1 MSQMKS
7 AVFGALFFIGL
18 IVPALLM
25 FGIDSLHQN
34 SFAKVTKEITELVQ
48 EDAGVSD
55 RVKSVVNDYKPKGYV
70 ITFKDQFGQAVNGIM
85 NYGDTVYVNFK
96 YTYKSVF
103 KDQTIESTNKAFI
116 AKRNGVNP
124 PGWSGGGG
132 NNGGETNNGELKTF
146 TVKTTLSG
154 NSTQEQTFIIPNMKH
169 LLRVTSNTGS
179 VQVVKVDG
187 NRVTIRASGGSVK
200 ERVQTGGSVKADE
213 TKIVT
218 DKVVST
224 KSSEIPNSIPYNK
237 DGFVGTLTKIGEMK
251 TKQTGG
257 ELIPGQ
263 TKVVGNQ
270 TSPNYRDAEGFT
282 GTLER
287 YVHSGT
293 YTPPQNKF
301 VTAQTSANYSDS
313 EGYRGT
319 LSQYVHSGSYTPSD
333 TKWVTNQTS
342 QNYNSEGYKGVLNR
356 YKYREVTVPGEKV
369 YKHQKIMMYK
379 GITNTNRGHTMKD
392 VIPSPFAIEYYSAV
406 YDEFKDFLMSIHNG
420 ELSREHCTADLG
432 PVNPCEDVD
441 GYYEKKTNIP
451 IQTNLHHVWGGYRLS
466 SEVWND
472 LNNGIKTLGDLRN
485 SGNWMTTSAI
495 DREVLVDTGSGF
507 PSLLYYDDGMATGF
521 LKPDWR
527 TLRKLV
533 QVSSGGWVADTHYMI
548 TEMGYAG
555 YVTKPQTTKT
565 EYRYQGY
572 VTRPEKDTR
581 VYRYQGT
588 VTKPAVDTREYRY
601 GGTVTKGGSDTRTFE
616 YTQEY
621 QGTVTKKGEDTR
633 TYENR
638 YQYDLIFEY
647 R

>member
-96 YTYKSVF
+96 YTYKSVY
-103 KDQTIESTNKAFI
+103 KDRTIESTNKAFI

-124 PGWSGGGG
+124 PGWSGSGG
-132 NNGGETNNGELKTF
+132 NNGGNTDGGELKTF
-146 TVKTTLSG
+146 TAKTTISG
-154 NSTQEQTFIIPNMKH
+154 NSTQEQTFIIPNMKQ
-169 LLRVTSNTGS
+169 LLRVTTNTGS

-200 ERVQTGGSVKADE
+200 ERVQTGGNLKADE
-213 TKIVT
+213 TKTVT
-218 DKVVST
+218 DKVIST
-224 KSSEIPNSIPYNK
+224 RSSEIPNSIPYNK
-237 DGFVGTLTKIGEMK
+237 DGFVGTLTKTGEMK

-257 ELIPGQ
+257 ELIPGE

-270 TSPNYRDAEGFT
+270 TSPNYSDSEGFK

-333 TKWVTNQTS
+333 RKWVTNQTS
-342 QNYNSEGYKGVLNR
+342 SYYNSGGYSGSLSQYLHSGSYTPGDSKFVTGQTSSYYNSGGYSGTLSRYLSHYETSPSHTKHVTITHTYYKGLNES
-356 YKYREVTVPGEKV
+356 KYPPYPLKYNSG
-369 YKHQKIMMYK
+369 
-379 GITNTNRGHTMKD
+379 G
-392 VIPSPFAIEYYSAV
+392 YS
-406 YDEFKDFLMSIHNG
+406 G
-420 ELSREHCTADLG
+420 ELYPTCVNGNCTA
-432 PVNPCEDVD
+432 CS
-441 GYYEKKTNIP
+441 Y
-451 IQTNLHHVWGGYRLS
+451 
-466 SEVWND
+466 
-472 LNNGIKTLGDLRN
+472 
-485 SGNWMTTSAI
+485 I
-495 DREVLVDTGSGF
+495 DRNQPGLGYTCWSYYGGMVTKPETQTPVYYYQGTVTKPAVDTRV
-507 PSLLYYDDGMATGF
+507 YRY
-521 LKPDWR
+521 
-527 TLRKLV
+527 
-533 QVSSGGWVADTHYMI
+533 
-548 TEMGYAG
+548 EG
-555 YVTKPQTTKT
+555 YVTKPA
-565 EYRYQGY
+565 
-572 VTRPEKDTR
+572 VDTR

-588 VTKPAVDTREYRY
+588 VTKPAVDTRIWRY
-601 GGTVTKGGSDTRTFE
+601 GGTVTKGGSDTRTYE

-621 QGTVTKKGEDTR
+621 KGIVTKKGEDTR

-638 YQYDLIFEY
+638 YQYDLLFEY

>member
-1 MSQMKS
+1 MKS
-7 AVFGALFFIGL
+7 ALFGALFFIGL

-34 SFAKVTKEITELVQ
+34 AFAKVTKEITELVQ

-96 YTYKSVF
+96 YTYKSVY
-103 KDQTIESTNKAFI
+103 KDRTIESTNKAFI

-124 PGWSGGGG
+124 PGWSGSGG
-132 NNGGETNNGELKTF
+132 NNGGNTDGGELKTF
-146 TVKTTLSG
+146 TAKTTLSG
-154 NSTQEQTFIIPNMKH
+154 NSTQEQTFIIPNMKQ
-169 LLRVTSNTGS
+169 LLRVTTNTGS

-237 DGFVGTLTKIGEMK
+237 DGFVGTLTKTGEMK

-257 ELIPGQ
+257 ELIPGE

-270 TSPNYRDAEGFT
+270 TSPNYSDSEGFK

-301 VTAQTSANYSDS
+301 VTAQTSANYSDA

-319 LSQYVHSGSYTPSD
+319 LSQYVHSGSYTPKD

-342 QNYNSEGYKGVLNR
+342 QNYNSGGYRGVLDR
-356 YKYREVTVPGEKV
+356 YKYGEITIPGQRE
-369 YKHQKIMMYK
+369 YKYQRIKMYK
-379 GITNTNRGHTMKD
+379 GITNTNYGYTMKN
-392 VIPSPFAIEYYSAV
+392 VIPDTIAIKDYPV
-406 YDEFKDFLMSIHNG
+406 LYDEFKDFLMGIHNG
-420 ELSREHCTADLG
+420 QLSREHCTANLD
-432 PVNPCEDVD
+432 PIFPCVDVD
-441 GYYEKKTNIP
+441 GYYEKKTNIRV
-451 IQTNLHHVWGGYRLS
+451 QTNLKNVWGAHRFS
-466 SEVWND
+466 SWVWND
-472 LNNGIKTLGDLRN
+472 LNNGIKTLEDLRN
-485 SGNWMTTSAI
+485 SLGYFESTSVI
-495 DREVLVDTGSGF
+495 DREVLVDTGSGY
-507 PSLLYYDDGMATGF
+507 PSLLYYDDGMGTTGF
-521 LKPDWR
+521 LKPDWH
-527 TLRKLV
+527 TIQKLV
-533 QVSSGGWVADTHYMI
+533 SHSSGGWQASSHYI
-548 TEMGYAG
+548 VTEMGYVG
-555 YVTKPQTTKT
+555 YVTKPQTTRT

-572 VTRPEKDTR
+572 VTRPEEDTR
-581 VYRYQGT
+581 IYRYQGT

-601 GGTVTKGGSDTRTFE
+601 GGTVTKGGSDTRTYE

-621 QGTVTKKGEDTR
+621 KGTVTKKGEDTR

-638 YQYDLIFEY
+638 YQYDLLFEY